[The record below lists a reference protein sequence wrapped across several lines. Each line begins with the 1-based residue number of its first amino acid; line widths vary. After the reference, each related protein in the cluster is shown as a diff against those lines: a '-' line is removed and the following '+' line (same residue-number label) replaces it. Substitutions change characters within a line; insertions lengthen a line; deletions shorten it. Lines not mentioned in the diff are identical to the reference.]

1 MKKQLAT
8 IEAQRDI
15 LEGKIKGTQLNIPGT
30 RGTDQL
36 NADKEKSLGI
46 KTQATAQQTEV
57 PAVAVKA
64 EAAKDL
70 EEGESSSQESES
82 SESDSHDSSEMTSDS

>member
-1 MKKQLAT
+1 V
-8 IEAQRDI
+8 
-15 LEGKIKGTQLNIPGT
+15 
-30 RGTDQL
+30 

-46 KTQATAQQTEV
+46 KTQATAQQTEA
-57 PAVAVKA
+57 PAVAIKA

-70 EEGESSSQESES
+70 EEGESSSQESSE